1 LLEKEGVVQR
11 SPLRRGMA
19 TYWFLKGEMQAGQ
32 NCSSTT

>member
-1 LLEKEGVVQR
+1 
-11 SPLRRGMA
+11 MA